1 MNDLRSKMINGD
13 FLDGCRYCYHL
24 ESLGLMSLRQSIN
37 SCHTFES
44 KAKLKDVEKKVGI
57 ETHIHST
64 NLKLEKNT
72 INVLLGSTLAGKTTL
87 MQIMAGLD
95 KPTTGE
101 IWFNGEN
108 VTGKEVQ
115 KRNCSMVYQQFIN
128 YPNFTVFENIA
139 SPLKITGIKSDEI
152 KERVGKVA
160 ELLKLSAMLNKKPD
174 ELSGGQQ
181 QRTALARAL
190 VKDSDLILLD
200 EPLAN
205 LDFKLREELREELP
219 KLFEDRD
226 CIVVY
231 ATTEPQDA
239 LMIGGNTATLLE
251 GKVIQ
256 YGKTLDVY
264 SKPENLTS
272 ARVFSD
278 PPMNIADINK
288 NGEIF
293 KIDNNNVE
301 WKSNLKIKDG
311 KYKIGIRP
319 HNITTYKEGKNSVE
333 INGKVLI
340 SELSGSESLIHFTNG
355 KLNWV
360 SLSNGVQSK
369 NIGEETKLYMN
380 IDEFLY
386 FDHNNRL
393 VNHG

>member
-1 MNDLRSKMINGD
+1 
-13 FLDGCRYCYHL
+13 
-24 ESLGLMSLRQSIN
+24 MSL
-37 SCHTFES
+37 E
-44 KAKLKDVEKKVGI
+44 LKNVEKKVGT
-57 ETHIHST
+57 ETHIHPTSI
-64 NLKLEKNT
+64 KLEKNT
-72 INVLLGSTLAGKTTL
+72 INILLGSTLAGKTTL

-95 KPTTGE
+95 KPTSGE
-101 IWFNGEN
+101 IWFNGDN
-108 VTGKEVQ
+108 VTGKKVQ
-115 KRNCSMVYQQFIN
+115 KRNVSMVYQQFIN
-128 YPNFTVFENIA
+128 YPSFTVFENIA
-139 SPLKITGIKSDEI
+139 SPLKITGVATDEI

-160 ELLKLSAMLNKKPD
+160 ELLKLSAMLDKKPD

-264 SKPENLTS
+264 NKPENLTS

-278 PPMNIADINK
+278 PPMNIAEINK
-288 NGEIF
+288 NGETF
-293 KIDNNNVE
+293 KINNNNVE

-319 HNITTYKEGKNSVE
+319 HNITTYKEGNNSVE

-360 SLSNGVQSK
+360 SLSNGIQSK

-386 FDHNNRL
+386 FDQNNRL

>member
-1 MNDLRSKMINGD
+1 MPPFFKPNKLQIT
-13 FLDGCRYCYHL
+13 Y
-24 ESLGLMSLRQSIN
+24 MSL
-37 SCHTFES
+37 E
-44 KAKLKDVEKKVGI
+44 LKNVEKKVGT
-57 ETHIHST
+57 ETHIYST

-95 KPTTGE
+95 KPTSGE
-101 IWFNGEN
+101 IWFDGEN
-108 VTGKEVQ
+108 VTGKAVQ

-139 SPLKITGIKSDEI
+139 SPLKITGVQPDEI
-152 KERVGKVA
+152 KERVGRVA

-219 KLFEDRD
+219 KLFEDRE

-231 ATTEPQDA
+231 ATTEPLDA

-251 GKVIQ
+251 GNVIQ
-256 YGKTLDVY
+256 YGETLNVY
-264 SKPENLTS
+264 NKPENLIS
-272 ARVFSD
+272 AKVFSD
-278 PPMNIADINK
+278 PPMNIAEISK
-288 NGEIF
+288 SGEMF
-293 KIDNNNVE
+293 KLKDNNVQ
-301 WKSNLKIKDG
+301 WKSNVKIEDG
-311 KYKIGIRP
+311 NYKIGIRP
-319 HNITTYKEGKNSVE
+319 HNITTYKEGNNSVE
-333 INGKVLI
+333 IDGKVLI

-360 SLSNGVQSK
+360 SLSNGIQQK
-369 NIGEETKLYMN
+369 NIGENTKLFMN
-380 IDEFLY
+380 VDEFLY
-386 FDHNNRL
+386 FDTNNRL
-393 VNHG
+393 VTNG

>member
-1 MNDLRSKMINGD
+1 
-13 FLDGCRYCYHL
+13 
-24 ESLGLMSLRQSIN
+24 MSL
-37 SCHTFES
+37 E
-44 KAKLKDVEKKVGI
+44 LKNVEKKVGI
-57 ETHIHST
+57 ETHIYPT

-95 KPTTGE
+95 KPTSGE
-101 IWFNGEN
+101 IWFNDKN

-139 SPLKITGIKSDEI
+139 SPLKITGVKPDEI

-231 ATTEPQDA
+231 ATTEPLDA

-251 GKVIQ
+251 GRVIQ
-256 YGKTLDVY
+256 YGETLNVY
-264 SKPENLTS
+264 NKPENLIS
-272 ARVFSD
+272 AKVFSD
-278 PPMNIADINK
+278 PPMNIA
-288 NGEIF
+288 EITKSGDMF
-293 KIDNNNVE
+293 KLKDYNVQ
-301 WKSNLKIKDG
+301 WKSDMKIEDG
-311 KYKIGIRP
+311 DYKIGIRP
-319 HNITTYKEGKNSVE
+319 HNITTYKEGNNSVE
-333 INGKVLI
+333 IDGKVLI

-360 SLSNGVQSK
+360 SLSNGVQQK
-369 NIGEETKLYMN
+369 NIGENTKLFMN
-380 IDEFLY
+380 VDEFLY
-386 FDHNNRL
+386 FDANNRL
-393 VNHG
+393 VANG

>member
-1 MNDLRSKMINGD
+1 
-13 FLDGCRYCYHL
+13 
-24 ESLGLMSLRQSIN
+24 MSL
-37 SCHTFES
+37 E
-44 KAKLKDVEKKVGI
+44 LKKVEKKIGI
-57 ETHIHST
+57 DTHIHPTS
-64 NLKLEKNT
+64 LKLEKNT

-95 KPTTGE
+95 KPTSGE

-108 VTGKEVQ
+108 VTGMKVQ

-128 YPNFTVFENIA
+128 YPNYTVYENIA
-139 SPLKITGIKSDEI
+139 SPLVITGVNSNEI

-231 ATTEPQDA
+231 ATTEPSDA

-264 SKPENLTS
+264 NKPENLTS
-272 ARVFSD
+272 AKVFSD
-278 PPMNIADINK
+278 PPMNIAEIKK
-288 NGEIF
+288 NGDLC
-293 KIDNNNVE
+293 KLLDNSVQ
-301 WKSNLKIKDG
+301 WKSSAKIKDG
-311 KYKIGIRP
+311 NYKIGIRP
-319 HNITTYKEGKNSVE
+319 HNITTYKEGINSVE
-333 INGKVLI
+333 INGKVQI

-355 KLNWV
+355 NLNWV
-360 SLSNGVQSK
+360 SLSNGIQQK
-369 NIGEETKLYMN
+369 NVGENTKLYMN

-386 FDHNNRL
+386 FDQNNRL
-393 VNHG
+393 VNNG

>member
-1 MNDLRSKMINGD
+1 MCIRDR
-13 FLDGCRYCYHL
+13 
-24 ESLGLMSLRQSIN
+24 
-37 SCHTFES
+37 
-44 KAKLKDVEKKVGI
+44 
-57 ETHIHST
+57 
-64 NLKLEKNT
+64 
-72 INVLLGSTLAGKTTL
+72 
-87 MQIMAGLD
+87 
-95 KPTTGE
+95 
-101 IWFNGEN
+101 
-108 VTGKEVQ
+108 
-115 KRNCSMVYQQFIN
+115 FIN

-139 SPLKITGIKSDEI
+139 SPLKITGVKSDEV

-251 GKVIQ
+251 GRVIQ

-264 SKPENLTS
+264 TKPENLTS

-278 PPMNIADINK
+278 PPMNIAEISK
-288 NGEIF
+288 SGEIF

-311 KYKIGIRP
+311 RYKIGIRP
-319 HNITTYKEGKNSVE
+319 HNITTYKEGNNSVE

-386 FDHNNRL
+386 FDQNNRL

>member
-1 MNDLRSKMINGD
+1 
-13 FLDGCRYCYHL
+13 
-24 ESLGLMSLRQSIN
+24 MSL
-37 SCHTFES
+37 E
-44 KAKLKDVEKKVGI
+44 LKNVEKKIGLD
-57 ETHIHST
+57 THIYST

-72 INVLLGSTLAGKTTL
+72 INILLGSTLAGKTTL

-95 KPTTGE
+95 KPTSGE

-108 VTGKEVQ
+108 VTGKQVQ
-115 KRNCSMVYQQFIN
+115 KRNVSMVYQQFIN
-128 YPNFTVFENIA
+128 YPSFTVYENIA
-139 SPLKITGIKSDEI
+139 SPLKITGVNSDEI

-160 ELLKLSAMLNKKPD
+160 ELLKLSAMLDKKPD

-219 KLFEDRD
+219 KLFEDRE

-231 ATTEPQDA
+231 ATTEPSDA
-239 LMIGGNTATLLE
+239 LMIGGNTATILE
-251 GKVIQ
+251 GKIIQ

-264 SKPENLTS
+264 NKPENLTS
-272 ARVFSD
+272 AKVFSD
-278 PPMNIADINK
+278 PPMNIA
-288 NGEIF
+288 EIS
-293 KIDNNNVE
+293 KSGDTCKLTDNSVQ
-301 WKSNLKIKDG
+301 WKSNVKIKDG
-311 KYKIGIRP
+311 NYKIGIRP
-319 HNITTYKEGKNSVE
+319 HNITTYKEGSNTVE

-355 KLNWV
+355 NLNWV
-360 SLSNGVQSK
+360 SLSNGIQQK
-369 NIGEETKLYMN
+369 NIGENTKLFMN
-380 IDEFLY
+380 VDEFLY
-386 FDHNNRL
+386 FDENNRL